1 VTIKYIGSKR
11 RLVPAL
17 GALCAR
23 VGTKTALDLFTGTTR
38 VAQAFKRHG
47 ARVTAVDAAR
57 YSETLA
63 RCYVEIDARTVD
75 QPALDAAIDHLNRL
89 PGGPGYVT
97 ETFCIKSRY
106 FQPFNGERIDA
117 MRQSIADNFAGSPLE
132 PLLLTSLLEAA
143 DRVDST
149 TGLQMA
155 YLKQWSPRSYQPIE
169 LRAPVLLPGT
179 GRAIRGDAVALA
191 PTLPATDLAYLDPPY
206 NQHRYFTNYHVWE
219 TLVAWDAPD
228 HYGVACK
235 RADARHPSTRSPFN
249 RRQEI
254 AGALATVIS
263 AVDARLLV
271 VSFSDEGWVPI
282 NHVVEMC
289 ADRGDVR
296 VVAFPSKR
304 YVGAQIG
311 IYNPRGQRVGRISHL
326 RNTEYLVVAGHH
338 AAVRRA
344 VGDGLSCPLPGAL
357 PAPLL
362 RSAPPSP
369 RSRPLRRG

>member
-1 VTIKYIGSKR
+1 VIKYIGSKR

-17 GALCAR
+17 GALCGRINAQ
-23 VGTKTALDLFTGTTR
+23 TALDLFTGTTR
-38 VAQAFKRHG
+38 VAQEFKRQG
-47 ARVTAVDAAR
+47 ATVTAVDAAR
-57 YSETLA
+57 YSEVLA
-63 RCYVEIDARTVD
+63 RCYVETDGRCVDHTALSEALAR
-75 QPALDAAIDHLNRL
+75 LNRL
-89 PGGPGYVT
+89 PGRAGYVT

-117 MRQSIADNFAGSPLE
+117 IRQAIADNFAETPLE

-155 YLKQWSPRSYQPIE
+155 YLKQWAPRSYQPLE
-169 LRAPVLLPGT
+169 LRAPELLT
-179 GRAIRGDAVALA
+179 GDGHAVRGDAVDLA
-191 PTLPATDLAYLDPPY
+191 SSLPATDLAYLDPPY

-219 TLVAWDAPD
+219 TLIAWDAPD

-235 RADARHPSTRSPFN
+235 RTDARHPATHSPFN
-249 RRQEI
+249 RRPEI
-254 AGALATVIS
+254 AGALATVVA

-282 NHVVEMC
+282 EELVEMC
-289 ADRGDVR
+289 AGRGEVR
-296 VVAFPSKR
+296 VLAFPSKR

-311 IYNPRGQRVGRISHL
+311 IYNPQGQRVGRVSHL
-326 RNTEYLVVAGHH
+326 RNVEYLVVAGRPGD
-338 AAVRRA
+338 VRRA
-344 VGDGLSCPLPGAL
+344 VGNDLSGPLPGAL
-357 PAPLL
+357 PAPPP

-369 RSRPLRRG
+369 RSRPLPRA